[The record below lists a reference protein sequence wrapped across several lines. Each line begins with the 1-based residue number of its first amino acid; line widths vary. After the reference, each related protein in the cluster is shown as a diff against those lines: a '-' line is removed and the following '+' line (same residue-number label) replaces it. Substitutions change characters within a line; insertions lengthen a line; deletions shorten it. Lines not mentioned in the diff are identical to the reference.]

1 MWRNCIL
8 VTDTGS
14 ILGRGDHEMAAWSIL
29 RRGGRQ
35 CWKYKHSIRESTII
49 RRDQRDAHRLRKL
62 F

>member
-1 MWRNCIL
+1 M